1 MILFSVGLPSRFA
14 ELCDLLT
21 LRLAERS
28 LGSVTAGMVNTL
40 DEVARAAIRTD
51 AAHLVAASRQP
62 VVRLQS
68 EIVQT
73 GRPFLVTL
81 GAVHMALH
89 ELLQRPG
96 YDLATATREIAG
108 SCAAM
113 LTLAAAPGALVLS
126 SGGDDDRTAL
136 AASIASHFGF
146 TLSPGEIDAVAAS
159 LETVAE
165 VAEREESGW
174 LDQLG
179 AHEHAM
185 INGALEPYV
194 KYFNGGGELEPIVWE
209 PDLFFATGAATGGA
223 PMSASGPIDIT
234 GRARFLIFGP
244 YINMAPGSWSATA
257 VIGFSAETAGLSFLI
272 EIAAGTQ
279 LSYARVQPTGEQVI
293 ETDLQFTIDDSATQP
308 VEIRIISERAAFDG
322 RLVLGHVRLVPR
334 AGVQN
339 ETQQRLIEAL
349 RR

>member
-14 ELCDLLT
+14 ELCDALT

-28 LGSVTAGMVNTL
+28 LGSVTAGIVNTL
-40 DEVARAAIRTD
+40 DDVARVAISTD
-51 AAHLVAASRQP
+51 AAHLVAATRQP
-62 VVRLQS
+62 VVRLQT
-68 EIVQT
+68 EITQT

-81 GAVHMALH
+81 GAVHLALH

-126 SGGDDDRTAL
+126 SGGGDDRTAL
-136 AASIASHFGF
+136 AASIARHFGF
-146 TLSPGEIDAVAAS
+146 TLSPGEIDAAAAS
-159 LETVAE
+159 LETAAAAE
-165 VAEREESGW
+165 DREESGW

-179 AHEHAM
+179 ARERAI

-194 KYFNGGGELEPIVWE
+194 KYFNGSVELEPIVWE
-209 PDLFFATGAATGGA
+209 PDLFFATEGAADGA
-223 PMSASGPIDIT
+223 HSPASGPIDIT

-244 YINMAPGSWSATA
+244 YINLPPGSWSATV
-257 VIGFSAETAGLSFLI
+257 VIGFSAETAGLSFVI

-279 LSYARVQPTGEQVI
+279 LTYARVQPTGEQII

-308 VEIRIISERAAFDG
+308 VEVRIVSERAAFDG
-322 RLVLGHVRLVPR
+322 RLILGHVRLVPR
-334 AGVQN
+334 AGLQN